1 MKIDRA
7 RAQKAFADYAAHYN
21 AADAKVKLKIDHTYR
36 VAALCARIAQSLA
49 LPPVDVDLAWLSGI
63 LHDVG
68 RFEQLRRYNTFIDA
82 QSVSHAALSV
92 AVLFDEGRIRDY
104 LDDAGAD
111 ALLRTAV
118 EWHSAFRLPEALD
131 DRTRLFC
138 QILRDADK
146 IDILRVN
153 VETPMEEIYN
163 VSTAAL
169 RRSPVTPA
177 VLDAFYAH
185 HCVLHSLKQY
195 PADNAVGHASLVF
208 ELCYPES
215 LRIVDEQGWLWHRR
229 RVCRHPGRT
238 APLAERAVGVS
249 RYSKNAISLF
259 DNIEGL
265 LQSHTQPARRQTK
278 GRRTLFTFR
287 RIVSSYCYA
296 IYYICI
302 TDKYQYLP
310 PR

>member
-49 LPPVDVDLAWLSGI
+49 LPPEDVD
-63 LHDVG
+63 
-68 RFEQLRRYNTFIDA
+68 T

-153 VETPMEEIYN
+153 VETTSAP
-163 VSTAAL
+163 
-169 RRSPVTPA
+169 RRCA
-177 VLDAFYAH
+177 
-185 HCVLHSLKQY
+185 
-195 PADNAVGHASLVF
+195 G
-208 ELCYPES
+208 
-215 LRIVDEQGWLWHRR
+215 
-229 RVCRHPGRT
+229 
-238 APLAERAVGVS
+238 
-249 RYSKNAISLF
+249 
-259 DNIEGL
+259 
-265 LQSHTQPARRQTK
+265 AR
-278 GRRTLFTFR
+278 
-287 RIVSSYCYA
+287 
-296 IYYICI
+296 
-302 TDKYQYLP
+302 
-310 PR
+310 

>member
-7 RAQKAFADYAAHYN
+7 RAQKAFAAYTSLDN
-21 AADAKVKLKIDHTYR
+21 SADAQVKLKIDHPYR
-36 VAALCARIAQSLA
+36 VAALCDRIAQSLA
-49 LPPVDVDLAWLSGI
+49 LPPEDVDLAWLSGI

-131 DRTRLFC
+131 ARPRLIC
-138 QILRDADK
+138 QILRDD
-146 IDILRVN
+146 
-153 VETPMEEIYN
+153 VETPLEEIYN

-215 LRIVDEQGWLWHRR
+215 LRIVDEQGWLWRLLDFKTDTPDTAAAFAAIRDELHRW
-229 RVCRHPGRT
+229 
-238 APLAERAVGVS
+238 L
-249 RYSKNAISLF
+249 NA
-259 DNIEGL
+259 
-265 LQSHTQPARRQTK
+265 QSA
-278 GRRTLFTFR
+278 
-287 RIVSSYCYA
+287 
-296 IYYICI
+296 
-302 TDKYQYLP
+302 
-310 PR
+310 

>member
-36 VAALCARIAQSLA
+36 VAALCARIAQSLD
-49 LPPVDVDLAWLSGI
+49 LPPEDVDLAWLSGI

-82 QSVSHAALSV
+82 QSVSHAAMSV

-131 DRTRLFC
+131 DCTRLFC

-146 IDILRVN
+146 IDILRWRKF
-153 VETPMEEIYN
+153 TT
-163 VSTAAL
+163 SAL
-169 RRSPVTPA
+169 RRCA
-177 VLDAFYAH
+177 
-185 HCVLHSLKQY
+185 
-195 PADNAVGHASLVF
+195 G
-208 ELCYPES
+208 
-215 LRIVDEQGWLWHRR
+215 
-229 RVCRHPGRT
+229 
-238 APLAERAVGVS
+238 
-249 RYSKNAISLF
+249 
-259 DNIEGL
+259 
-265 LQSHTQPARRQTK
+265 AR
-278 GRRTLFTFR
+278 
-287 RIVSSYCYA
+287 
-296 IYYICI
+296 
-302 TDKYQYLP
+302 
-310 PR
+310 

>member
-1 MKIDRA
+1 M
-7 RAQKAFADYAAHYN
+7 
-21 AADAKVKLKIDHTYR
+21 
-36 VAALCARIAQSLA
+36 
-49 LPPVDVDLAWLSGI
+49 
-63 LHDVG
+63 
-68 RFEQLRRYNTFIDA
+68 
-82 QSVSHAALSV
+82 
-92 AVLFDEGRIRDY
+92 
-104 LDDAGAD
+104 
-111 ALLRTAV
+111 

-169 RRSPVTPA
+169 RRSPVTLA

-215 LRIVDEQGWLWHRR
+215 LRIVDEQGWLWRLLDFKTDNPDTAAAFAAIRDELHRW
-229 RVCRHPGRT
+229 
-238 APLAERAVGVS
+238 L
-249 RYSKNAISLF
+249 NA
-259 DNIEGL
+259 
-265 LQSHTQPARRQTK
+265 QSA
-278 GRRTLFTFR
+278 
-287 RIVSSYCYA
+287 
-296 IYYICI
+296 
-302 TDKYQYLP
+302 
-310 PR
+310 

>member
-36 VAALCARIAQSLA
+36 VAALCARIAQSLD
-49 LPPVDVDLAWLSGI
+49 LPPEDVDLAWLSGI

-185 HCVLHSLKQY
+185 HCVLHSLKQ
-195 PADNAVGHASLVF
+195 
-208 ELCYPES
+208 
-215 LRIVDEQGWLWHRR
+215 GWLWRLLDFKTDNPDTAAAFAAIRDELHRW
-229 RVCRHPGRT
+229 
-238 APLAERAVGVS
+238 L
-249 RYSKNAISLF
+249 NA
-259 DNIEGL
+259 
-265 LQSHTQPARRQTK
+265 QSA
-278 GRRTLFTFR
+278 
-287 RIVSSYCYA
+287 
-296 IYYICI
+296 
-302 TDKYQYLP
+302 
-310 PR
+310 

>member
-1 MKIDRA
+1 MRIDRA

-49 LPPVDVDLAWLSGI
+49 LPPEDVDLAWLSGI

-82 QSVSHAALSV
+82 QSVSHAAMSV

-215 LRIVDEQGWLWHRR
+215 LRIVDEQGWLWRLLDFKTDNPDTAAAFAAIRDELHRWL
-229 RVCRHPGRT
+229 H
-238 APLAERAVGVS
+238 A
-249 RYSKNAISLF
+249 
-259 DNIEGL
+259 
-265 LQSHTQPARRQTK
+265 QSA
-278 GRRTLFTFR
+278 
-287 RIVSSYCYA
+287 
-296 IYYICI
+296 
-302 TDKYQYLP
+302 
-310 PR
+310 

>member
-1 MKIDRA
+1 M
-7 RAQKAFADYAAHYN
+7 
-21 AADAKVKLKIDHTYR
+21 KIDHTYR
-36 VAALCARIAQSLA
+36 VALCARIAQSLA
-49 LPPVDVDLAWLSGI
+49 LPPEDVDLAWLSGI

-153 VETPMEEIYN
+153 VETPMEKFTTSAHCGAPE
-163 VSTAAL
+163 
-169 RRSPVTPA
+169 PVTPA

-195 PADNAVGHASLVF
+195 P
-208 ELCYPES
+208 
-215 LRIVDEQGWLWHRR
+215 RRQRR
-229 RVCRHPGRT
+229 RLVRRLCLSC
-238 APLAERAVGVS
+238 AIRACASWTS
-249 RYSKNAISLF
+249 RAGCGGCWI
-259 DNIEGL
+259 
-265 LQSHTQPARRQTK
+265 
-278 GRRTLFTFR
+278 
-287 RIVSSYCYA
+287 
-296 IYYICI
+296 
-302 TDKYQYLP
+302 
-310 PR
+310 

>member
-21 AADAKVKLKIDHTYR
+21 AADPKIKLKIDHTYR
-36 VAALCARIAQSLA
+36 VAALGDRIAKSLA
-49 LPPVDVDLAWLSGI
+49 LPPEDVDLAWLTGI

-82 QSVSHAALSV
+82 QSISHAALSV
-92 AVLFDEGRIRDY
+92 QVLFDEGRIRDY
-104 LDDAGAD
+104 VDDAAED

-118 EWHSAFRLPEALD
+118 EWHSAFRLPEMN
-131 DRTRLFC
+131 DRTRMFS

-163 VSTAAL
+163 VSTEAL
-169 RRSPVTPA
+169 RQSPVTPA
-177 VLDAFYAH
+177 VLDAFYEH
-185 HCVLHSLKQY
+185 HCVLHSLKKW

-215 LRIVDEQGWLWHRR
+215 LRIVDEQGWIWRLLDF
-229 RVCRHPGRT
+229 RT
-238 APLAERAVGVS
+238 ENEETRKSFAEI
-249 RYSKNAISLF
+249 KDEMKKWL
-259 DNIEGL
+259 EGEK
-265 LQSHTQPARRQTK
+265 R
-278 GRRTLFTFR
+278 
-287 RIVSSYCYA
+287 
-296 IYYICI
+296 
-302 TDKYQYLP
+302 
-310 PR
+310 